1 MKSRLDSENGVGVK
15 IRRKKPSI
23 DGAFVAAGS
32 VRDDEGCGSKFA
44 GSRLF
49 PRGLGEAKR
58 KAWLRHH
65 SLWFARG
72 SVRVIVPISVGGCF
86 YWCDAVTG
94 SLYTC
99 EGRCLTSRVRIDTS
113 EICAGGDQAVDVLMS
128 LSVGQRGFL

>member
-1 MKSRLDSENGVGVK
+1 MKSRLESENGVGVK

-32 VRDDEGCGSKFA
+32 VRDGGSEFA
-44 GSRLF
+44 GSAMF
-49 PRGLGEAKR
+49 PRALGTAKR

-72 SVRVIVPISVGGCF
+72 SVRVIVSISAGGCF

-99 EGRCLTSRVRIDTS
+99 EGRCLTSRLRIDTS